1 MTGALFFKQGV
12 NLYVAQGGMLKGSDD
27 CSDYPICET
36 RIEGESCLYF
46 SALINADGLD
56 GFVMC
61 GPELLMEMECA
72 PGKHFGCAAAGIQSA
87 LIRTNSVRALCIC
100 QIVKMC

>member
-1 MTGALFFKQGV
+1 
-12 NLYVAQGGMLKGSDD
+12 MLKGSDD

-56 GFVMC
+56 GC
-61 GPELLMEMECA
+61 
-72 PGKHFGCAAAGIQSA
+72 QSEFKT
-87 LIRTNSVRALCIC
+87 LGEGEERLER
-100 QIVKMC
+100 Q